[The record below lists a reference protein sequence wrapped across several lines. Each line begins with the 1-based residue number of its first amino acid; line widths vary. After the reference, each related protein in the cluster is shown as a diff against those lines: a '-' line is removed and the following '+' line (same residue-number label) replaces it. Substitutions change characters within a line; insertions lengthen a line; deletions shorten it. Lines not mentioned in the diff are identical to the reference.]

1 MKPTPDWDTLIQKH
15 LDGLTT
21 EEEAK
26 ALSAR
31 IVEDAEVRSRYLKA
45 AQVHGALADER
56 WPWTWNQNR
65 R

>member
-26 ALSAR
+26 PPPPDELKKKHAR
-31 IVEDAEVRSRYLKA
+31 RNFTP
-45 AQVHGALADER
+45 
-56 WPWTWNQNR
+56 PWKNCVAIISL
-65 R
+65 

>member
-31 IVEDAEVRSRYLKA
+31 IVEDAEVRSRY
-45 AQVHGALADER
+45 QGR
-56 WPWTWNQNR
+56 TGSR
-65 R
+65 RVGG